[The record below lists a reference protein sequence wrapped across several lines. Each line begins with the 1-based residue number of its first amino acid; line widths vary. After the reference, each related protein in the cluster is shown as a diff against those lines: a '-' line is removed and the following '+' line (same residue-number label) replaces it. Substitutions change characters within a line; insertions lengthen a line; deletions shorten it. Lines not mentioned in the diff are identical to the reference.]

1 MITDPQK
8 LSVADVIAVAQKVT
22 KNGEKFS
29 NRTLRTKK
37 FFFSAFFFCFEFI
50 ID

>member
-29 NRTLRTKK
+29 NRTLSTKK
-37 FFFSAFFFCFEFI
+37 IFFGLFLFVLNL
-50 ID
+50 